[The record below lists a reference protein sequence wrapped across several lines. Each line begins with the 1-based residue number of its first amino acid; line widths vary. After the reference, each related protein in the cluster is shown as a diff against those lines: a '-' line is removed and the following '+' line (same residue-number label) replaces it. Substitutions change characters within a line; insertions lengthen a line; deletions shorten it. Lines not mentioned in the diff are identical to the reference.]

1 MTTPNYGPERL
12 EEISNQVA
20 DLQENVN
27 GINGHLGAL
36 ENQVGDLHKQVG
48 GLQENVN
55 GVGSRLGALENQVAG
70 LQEDVSG
77 VNGRLGALE
86 SQVGDLH
93 RQVGDMGNRVS
104 GVESKVDA
112 MNQTLLAATATLKSL
127 DDKVNLQMESLNQ
140 SVADL
145 RARMLSIEQRIST
158 FYITTVGAFLVGLI
172 AVVVNNILTRGS

>member
-36 ENQVGDLHKQVG
+36 ANQVGDLHKQV
-48 GLQENVN
+48 
-55 GVGSRLGALENQVAG
+55 AG
-70 LQEDVSG
+70 LQGDVNG

-93 RQVGDMGNRVS
+93 RQVGDMGIRVS
-104 GVESKVDA
+104 SVESKVDA
-112 MNQTLLAATATLKSL
+112 MTQTLLAATATLKSL